1 MGGDNLYDKIKRIAK
16 DNGMSVRE
24 VERRCGF
31 ANGTLR
37 RWNTISPMVDKVFK
51 VSRVLNVT
59 VDELMD
65 DGTDIG

>member
-1 MGGDNLYDKIKRIAK
+1 MYEKIKRIAK
-16 DNGMSVRE
+16 KQGMSVRE

-31 ANGTLR
+31 VNGTLR
-37 RWNTISPMVDKVFK
+37 RWNKISPMVDKVFK

-65 DGTDIG
+65 DGSYNG